1 MLLKFTLAK
10 TDTWRHVAALV
21 AIGDAMY
28 RSGKRAGEM
37 RKDNSNNA
45 GEQPRSV
52 DDNQRWCR
60 SQDREEA
67 KEGTNRRR
75 GREVEA
81 S

>member
-1 MLLKFTLAK
+1 
-10 TDTWRHVAALV
+10 
-21 AIGDAMY
+21 MY

-45 GEQPRSV
+45 GQQPGSV
-52 DDNQRWCR
+52 DDNQRRCR
-60 SQDREEA
+60 SQDRE
-67 KEGTNRRR
+67 KMEGETNRRR

>member
-1 MLLKFTLAK
+1 
-10 TDTWRHVAALV
+10 
-21 AIGDAMY
+21 
-28 RSGKRAGEM
+28 M

-45 GEQPRSV
+45 GEQPGSV

-60 SQDREEA
+60 SQDREEVE
-67 KEGTNRRR
+67 EGTNRRR